1 MHAAGDP
8 SPFLSELADAIAV
21 ASARGP
27 VVDVACGRG
36 RHALWLAA
44 RGVPVLGIDRDAE
57 ALAALRERAR
67 AGRLPVRGVRAD
79 LEAAAFPL
87 RPESCGA
94 LLVFRYLH
102 RPLAPALS
110 AALRPGG
117 LLVYET
123 FTVHQRELGTG
134 PRNPAFLLEPGELP
148 RLFPELEVVSRG
160 EQITGGEHASATA
173 RLFARKPA

>member
-1 MHAAGDP
+1 MHAADGP
-8 SPFLSELADAIAV
+8 SPFLRDLADAIAG
-21 ASARGP
+21 AAALGP

-36 RHALWLAA
+36 RHALWLGA

-57 ALAALRERAR
+57 ALASLRERAR
-67 AGRLPVRGVRAD
+67 AARLPVRGVRAD

-87 RPESCGA
+87 RPASCGA
-94 LLVFRYLH
+94 LIVFRYLH

-123 FTVHQRELGTG
+123 FTIQQRELGTG
-134 PRNPAFLLEPGELP
+134 PRNPAFLLAPGELP
-148 RLFPELEVVSRG
+148 RLFPDLEVVTWR
-160 EQITGGEHASATA
+160 EEITRGEHASATA
-173 RLFARKPA
+173 RLLARKPA